1 MDEEY
6 DVIVCGTGLK
16 ECILSGLLSVSGK
29 KVLHLDRND
38 YYGGECA
45 SLNIT
50 NLWQKFRPGT
60 DPPKALGANR
70 EWNVDLIPK
79 FIMGSGTLVKIL
91 LKTKVSRYLEWK
103 ACDRSYVYD
112 PQEGGFFGGA
122 KALHS
127 VPTTAQEGLKSSLMG
142 MLEKPRFMNFI
153 NFVVNW
159 NEEDK
164 ATTQGVDPKRHT
176 MEQVYAKFGLQETTI
191 DFIGHA
197 VALEVND
204 DYIKKAC
211 GPTLKKLKLYVDSLM
226 QITGSPFIY
235 PLYGLG
241 GLPEGF
247 SRLSAINRGTYM
259 LHKPVDGFVYDD
271 AGKVCGV
278 KSKNQETGAEEIAK
292 CKMVICDPSYA
303 EAKKSTATKKII
315 RAICILGA
323 PIPDTKNKEGGPAL
337 SCQIIMPQKKF
348 KPARKNDVFIM
359 MISWAHSIAA
369 KDKYVAIVST
379 VIETANPEKEIEPAL
394 KLLGPILEKFTDI
407 SEYREPTDNGTAD
420 QVFVTTSYDP
430 SSHFEDA
437 SAEVMAMWKTIT
449 GEELDLTIP
458 PGEEDDQ

>member
-16 ECILSGLLSVSGK
+16 ECILSGLLSVAGK

-60 DPPKALGANR
+60 EPPKALGANR
-70 EWNVDLIPK
+70 DWNVDLIPK
-79 FIMGSGTLVKIL
+79 FIMGSGNLVKIL

-103 ACDRSYVYD
+103 ACDRSYVYL
-112 PQEGGFFGGA
+112 PQEGGFFSGA
-122 KALHS
+122 KSIHS

-142 MLEKPRFMNFI
+142 ILEKPRFINFI
-153 NFVVNW
+153 QFVVAWDEANP
-159 NEEDK
+159 
-164 ATTQGVDPKRHT
+164 ASLQGVDPKRHT
-176 MEQVYAKFGLQETTI
+176 MEQIYSKFGLQEGTV

-197 VALEVND
+197 VALESND
-204 DYIKKAC
+204 QYLKQAC
-211 GPTLKKLKLYVDSLM
+211 GPCMAKLKLYVESLL
-226 QITGSPFIY
+226 QIGGSPFIY

-259 LHKPVDGFVYDD
+259 LHKPVDGFVFDD
-271 AGKVCGV
+271 AGKVIGV
-278 KSKNQETGAEEIAK
+278 RSGEEVAK
-292 CKMVICDPSYA
+292 APMVICDPSYA
-303 EAKKSTATKKII
+303 DPKKSRVTKQIF

-323 PIPDTKNKEGGPAL
+323 PIPETKNKDGGPAL
-337 SCQIIMPQKKF
+337 SCQIIMPQKNF
-348 KPARKNDVFIM
+348 KPQRKNDIYIM
-359 MISWAHSIAA
+359 MVSWAHSIAA

-379 VIETANPEKEIEPAL
+379 VVETSNPEKECEPAF
-394 KLLGPILEKFTDI
+394 KLLGPILEKFTSI
-407 SEYREPTDNGTAD
+407 SDFREPVDDGTAD
-420 QVFVTTSYDP
+420 QVFVTTCYDP

-437 SAEVMAMWKTIT
+437 STEVMKMWKTIT

-458 PGEEDDQ
+458 PGEEDEDQ

>member
-38 YYGGECA
+38 YYGGDCA

-60 DPPKALGANR
+60 EPPKALGANR

-79 FIMGSGTLVKIL
+79 FIMGSGSLVKIL

-103 ACDRSYVYD
+103 ACDRSYVYM
-112 PQEGGFFGGA
+112 PTEGGMFSSA
-122 KALHS
+122 KAIHS
-127 VPTTAQEGLKSSLMG
+127 VPTTATEGLKSGMMG
-142 MLEKPRFMNFI
+142 VLEKPRFINFI

-159 NEEDK
+159 NEAEK
-164 ATTQGVDPKRHT
+164 STLQGLDPKRHT
-176 MEQVYAKFGLQETTI
+176 MEQVYQKFGLQEGTI

-197 VALEVND
+197 VALQTND
-204 DYIKKAC
+204 DYLKKAC
-211 GPTLKKLKLYVDSLM
+211 GPAIQGMKLYVDSLL
-226 QITGSPFIY
+226 QIGGSPFIY

-247 SRLSAINRGTYM
+247 SRLAAINRGTYM
-259 LHKPVDGFVYDD
+259 LHKPVDNFVYDD
-271 AGKVCGV
+271 QGKVVGV
-278 KSKNQETGAEEIAK
+278 SAGGEVAK

-303 EAKKSTATKKII
+303 PQDKSKPTKKII
-315 RAICILGA
+315 RSICILGA
-323 PIPDTKNKEGGPAL
+323 PIPETKSKDGAPAL
-337 SCQIIMPQKKF
+337 SCQIIMPQKQF
-348 KPARKNDVFIM
+348 KPPRKNDVYIM
-359 MISWAHSIAA
+359 MVSWAHSIAA

-379 VIETANPEKEIEPAL
+379 VVETADPEKEIEPAV
-394 KLLGPILEKFTDI
+394 KLLGPVIEKFTSI
-407 SEYREPTDNGTAD
+407 SEFREPTDDGLAD

-437 SAEVMAMWKTIT
+437 STEVLKIWKTIT
-449 GEELDLTIP
+449 GEDLDLTVVP
-458 PGEEDDQ
+458 DAEDEDQ

>member
-60 DPPKALGANR
+60 EPPKELGANR

-79 FIMGSGTLVKIL
+79 FIMASGNLVQIL

-103 ACDRSYVYD
+103 ACDRSYVYM
-112 PQEGGFFGGA
+112 PTEGGMFSSA
-122 KALHS
+122 KQIHS
-127 VPTTAQEGLKSSLMG
+127 VPTTAQEGLKSSMMG
-142 MLEKPRFMNFI
+142 MLEKPRFINFI

-159 NEEDK
+159 NEQDK
-164 ATTQGVDPKRHT
+164 STLQGLDPRRHT
-176 MEQVYAKFGLQETTI
+176 MEQVYAKFGLAEATI
-191 DFIGHA
+191 GFIGHA
-197 VALEVND
+197 VALENND
-204 DYIKKAC
+204 EYLKKAC
-211 GPTLKKLKLYVDSLM
+211 GAAIAKMKLYVNSLM
-226 QITGSPFIY
+226 QIGGSPFIY

-247 SRLSAINRGTYM
+247 SRLAAINRGTYM
-259 LHKPVDGFVYDD
+259 LHKPVDGFEYDEE
-271 AGKVCGV
+271 GKVCGV
-278 KSKNQETGAEEIAK
+278 RSGDEVAK

-303 EAKKSTATKKII
+303 VAQKSQATRRII
-315 RAICILGA
+315 RKICILGA
-323 PIPDTKNKEGGPAL
+323 PIPETKTKEGTPAL
-337 SCQIIMPQKKF
+337 SCQIIMPQKQF
-348 KPARKNDVFIM
+348 KPPRRNDIYIM
-359 MISWAHSIAA
+359 MVSWAHQIAA

-379 VIETANPEKEIEPAL
+379 VCETANPEQEIAPAE
-394 KLLGPILEKFTDI
+394 KLLGPILQSFVSI
-407 SEYREPTDNGTAD
+407 SEFREPTDDGTKD

-430 SSHFEDA
+430 TSHFEDA
-437 SAEVMAMWKTIT
+437 STEVLKMWKTIT
-449 GEELDLTIP
+449 GEELDLTVTEDAD
-458 PGEEDDQ
+458 EEQ